1 MEKACHAAIKAS
13 ETNLKEENKERRDN
27 EDKISTLKH
36 SHDTVEAISSVL

>member
-36 SHDTVEAISSVL
+36 SHDT